1 MVSAMGGM
9 DEPDGGRVGSDVRD
23 HGGAA
28 PRATSHTGGGE
39 AEVLFG
45 RGDGIS
51 AVRHGAVGLR
61 AVVYTPLRVQ
71 TGRRGVYEG
80 SRGRGS

>member
-1 MVSAMGGM
+1 MVSAKGGM
-9 DEPDGGRVGSDVRD
+9 DEHDGGRVGSDVRD

-28 PRATSHTGGGE
+28 AGAASDTGGGE

-51 AVRHGAVGLR
+51 GVRHGAVGLR
-61 AVVYTPLRVQ
+61 AVVYTPLKVQ